1 MDYIETRPPVTAT
14 VIEDLIA
21 RLESVK
27 TSNIDGVVLSNLVR
41 LCNECGLKKSELID
55 LSVGDVAKAGGV
67 GNAMQIGGT
76 EVSLPSQAMQVL
88 QDHIDYLKKNRYRL
102 FPTDPLFPTKKRTRY
117 SEKTLDNH
125 LKEA

>member
-1 MDYIETRPPVTAT
+1 MDYIETRPPVSEAD
-14 VIEDLIA
+14 IEDLIA

-55 LSVGDVAKAGGV
+55 LSVGDVANGGV
-67 GNAMQIGGT
+67 VGDVMQIGGT
-76 EVSLPSQAMQVL
+76 EVSLSRQAMQVL
-88 QDHIDYLKKNRYRL
+88 QDHIDYLKKNGYQMH
-102 FPTDPLFPTKKRTRY
+102 PTKPLFPTRKKVRY
-117 SEKTLDNH
+117 SAKTLNNN

>member
-88 QDHIDYLKKNRYRL
+88 QDHIDYLKKNGYRMH
-102 FPTDPLFPTKKRTRY
+102 PTKPLFPTRKKVRY
-117 SEKTLDNH
+117 SAKTLDNH

>member
-1 MDYIETRPPVTAT
+1 MDYIETRPPVSEAD
-14 VIEDLIA
+14 IEDLIA

-27 TSNIDGVVLSNLVR
+27 TSNVDGVVLSNLVR
-41 LCNECGLKKSELID
+41 ACFELALKKSELIG
-55 LSVGDVAKAGGV
+55 LLVGNVAKEGVV

-88 QDHIDYLKKNRYRL
+88 QDHIDYLKKNGYRMH
-102 FPTDPLFPTKKRTRY
+102 PTKPLFPTRKKVRY
-117 SEKTLDNH
+117 SAKTLDNH